1 MNIGLYFGSFNPIH
15 NAHLLIASNV
25 AESGLV
31 DKIWFV
37 VSPQNPLKP
46 SHTLLNEYNRLF
58 LVNLAIENDNR
69 FKAVDIE
76 FRLPKPSYTIDTL
89 IYLTEKYPA
98 HKFYIIIGS
107 DSYENL
113 PKWKNY
119 DVLSSTYHFIIYKR
133 AGAAIEQPLPPNF
146 HVLDASLFDLS
157 STEIR
162 KRIKE
167 KRSVLYM
174 MPETVRLEIER
185 NGYYK

>member
-76 FRLPKPSYTIDTL
+76 FR
-89 IYLTEKYPA
+89 
-98 HKFYIIIGS
+98 
-107 DSYENL
+107 
-113 PKWKNY
+113 
-119 DVLSSTYHFIIYKR
+119 
-133 AGAAIEQPLPPNF
+133 
-146 HVLDASLFDLS
+146 
-157 STEIR
+157 
-162 KRIKE
+162 
-167 KRSVLYM
+167 
-174 MPETVRLEIER
+174 
-185 NGYYK
+185 